1 MAFKL
6 CSANNHSR
14 RSLKRLSFFMATA
27 LRDKKIAEMLSRIT
41 VQYRGLNSCIYC
53 LFLCQMV
60 EDKVNMTYVVT

>member
-1 MAFKL
+1 
-6 CSANNHSR
+6 
-14 RSLKRLSFFMATA
+14 MATA